1 MENASKALI
10 IAGAILISILIVGL
24 GVIIY
29 NNVSGI
35 ASDTSGI
42 DQQAVS
48 SHNSPIESYFSD
60 HTSGSNVR
68 ALLTQV
74 QANNSAANRNDEV
87 VGNYIYVVDGS
98 NNILTSSDIRTGKM
112 YTVTYGDESQ
122 FTDENGANSDGTP
135 LTSVSSD
142 AAYWSNGFLRTI
154 VITENTGSGSGSN
167 P

>member
-29 NNVSGI
+29 SNVSGI
-35 ASDTSGI
+35 AQGQTLDSQEIT
-42 DQQAVS
+42 A
-48 SHNSPIESYFSD
+48 HNSPFTGYFGD
-60 HTSGSNVR
+60 YVSGSNVK

-74 QANNSAANRNDEV
+74 QANNSAANRNDET

-98 NNILTSSDIRTGKM
+98 GAAITSSSIKTGKM
-112 YTVTYGDESQ
+112 YYVRLPQADSPETY
-122 FTDENGANSDGTP
+122 TDEEKAG
-135 LTSVSSD
+135 SS
-142 AAYWSNGFLRTI
+142 YWSNGFLKTI
-154 VITENTGSGSGSN
+154 EIVENTGNNSGSN

>member
-35 ASDTSGI
+35 ASGTNLDAQEIT
-42 DQQAVS
+42 A
-48 SHNSPIESYFSD
+48 HNSPFEGYFGSYV
-60 HTSGSNVR
+60 SGSNVK

-74 QANNSAANRNDEV
+74 QANNSAANRNDEA
-87 VGNYIYVVDGS
+87 VGNVISVIDKDG
-98 NNILTSSDIRTGKM
+98 NAVTSSSIRTGKM
-112 YTVTYGDESQ
+112 YSVGYPDNEEYSDE
-122 FTDENGANSDGTP
+122 TE
-135 LTSVSSD
+135 D
-142 AAYWSNGFLRTI
+142 ARFWSNGYIKTI
-154 VITENTGSGSGSN
+154 VIVENKTSTTGSN

>member
-29 NNVSGI
+29 QNVAGI
-35 ASDTSGI
+35 AKTGTLDAQEIT
-42 DQQAVS
+42 A
-48 SHNSPIESYFSD
+48 HNSPFEGYFGNYV
-60 HTSGSNVR
+60 SGSNLK

-87 VGNYIYVVDGS
+87 TGNYIYVVDGDKGE
-98 NNILTSSDIRTGKM
+98 ILSSSSVKTGKM
-112 YTVTYGDESQ
+112 YTVGYPKNE
-122 FTDENGANSDGTP
+122 EYSDKEEATATKDSP
-135 LTSVSSD
+135 
-142 AAYWSNGFLRTI
+142 AYWSNGYIRTI
-154 VITENTGSGSGSN
+154 VVYENKGNTQTSN

>member
-29 NNVSGI
+29 QNVAGI
-35 ASDTSGI
+35 AKTGTLDAQEIT
-42 DQQAVS
+42 A
-48 SHNSPIESYFSD
+48 HNSPFEGYFGNYV
-60 HTSGSNVR
+60 SGSNLK

-87 VGNYIYVVDGS
+87 TGNYIYVVDGD
-98 NNILTSSDIRTGKM
+98 NGGILSSSSVKTGKM
-112 YTVTYGDESQ
+112 YTVGYPKNEEYSDKEES
-122 FTDENGANSDGTP
+122 TATVDSP
-135 LTSVSSD
+135 
-142 AAYWSNGFLRTI
+142 AYWSNGFARTI
-154 VITENTGSGSGSN
+154 VVYENKGNTQTSN

>member
-29 NNVSGI
+29 QNVAGI
-35 ASDTSGI
+35 AKTGTLDAQEIT
-42 DQQAVS
+42 A
-48 SHNSPIESYFSD
+48 HNSPFEGYFGNYV
-60 HTSGSNVR
+60 SGSNLK

-87 VGNYIYVVDGS
+87 TGNYIYVVDGDKGG
-98 NNILTSSDIRTGKM
+98 ILTSSSVKTGKM
-112 YTVTYGDESQ
+112 YTVNYPANEEYSDEEETTATKDS
-122 FTDENGANSDGTP
+122 P
-135 LTSVSSD
+135 
-142 AAYWSNGFLRTI
+142 AYWSNGYVRTI
-154 VITENTGSGSGSN
+154 VVYENKGNTQTSN

>member
-35 ASDTSGI
+35 ASGTGLDSQEI
-42 DQQAVS
+42 SA
-48 SHNSPIESYFSD
+48 HNSPFEGYFGD
-60 HTSGSNVR
+60 YVSGSNLK

-74 QANNSAANRNDEV
+74 QANNSAANRNGEI
-87 VGNYIYVVDGS
+87 VGNYIYVIDGD
-98 NNILTSSDIRTGKM
+98 NGGILSSSTVKTGKM
-112 YTVTYGDESQ
+112 YKVDYANNEDYS
-122 FTDENGANSDGTP
+122 DENGAD
-135 LTSVSSD
+135 SSGAPNTTQTKD
-142 AAYWSNGFLRTI
+142 SPAYWSNGFARTI
-154 VITENTGSGSGSN
+154 VVYENKGSTSN

>member
-1 MENASKALI
+1 MENAAKALI

-68 ALLTQV
+68 ALINYVNGINRTA
-74 QANNSAANRNDEV
+74 QANSDT
-87 VGNYIYVVDGS
+87 VGNYIYLTTTDT
-98 NNILTSSDIRTGKM
+98 NIASASAQVTSSNIRTGRSYKV
-112 YTVTYGDESQ
+112 YLGGSEDFSDE
-122 FTDENGANSDGTP
+122 EAAGT
-135 LTSVSSD
+135 S
-142 AAYWSNGFLRTI
+142 YWSNGYIKTI
-154 VITENTGSGSGSN
+154 VIEFADDTTT
-167 P
+167 

>member
-10 IAGAILISILIVGL
+10 IAGAILVSILIVGL

-29 NNVSGI
+29 NNVQDV
-35 ASDTSGI
+35 ATSGTL
-42 DQQAVS
+42 DTQQISA
-48 SHNSPIESYFSD
+48 HNSPFQGYFGD
-60 HTSGSNVR
+60 YVSGSNVR

>member
-60 HTSGSNVR
+60 HTTGSNVR
-68 ALLTQV
+68 ALINYVNGINRTA
-74 QANNSAANRNDEV
+74 QANSDT
-87 VGNYIYVVDGS
+87 VGNYIYLTTTDTNIASSGS
-98 NNILTSSDIRTGKM
+98 QVTTSNIRTGRS
-112 YTVTYGDESQ
+112 YSVHLGGSEDFSDEEQ
-122 FTDENGANSDGTP
+122 AGT
-135 LTSVSSD
+135 S
-142 AAYWSNGFLRTI
+142 YWSNGYIKTI
-154 VITENTGSGSGSN
+154 VIEFADDSTT
-167 P
+167 

>member
-35 ASDTSGI
+35 ASGGTLDAQEIT
-42 DQQAVS
+42 A
-48 SHNSPIESYFSD
+48 HNSPFQGYFGD
-60 HTSGSNVR
+60 YVSGSNVR

-74 QANNSAANRNDEV
+74 QANNSAAQRNDEKI
-87 VGNYIYVVDGS
+87 GNYIYVVDGS
-98 NNILTSSDIRTGKM
+98 GNAVTSATIRTGKM
-112 YTVTYGDESQ
+112 YDVDLPPNENSTDTDSQGD
-122 FTDENGANSDGTP
+122 
-135 LTSVSSD
+135 
-142 AAYWSNGFLRTI
+142 AYWSNGFIKTI
-154 VITENTGSGSGSN
+154 VVTENTGNNTGSN

>member
-35 ASDTSGI
+35 ATSGTLDSQEI
-42 DQQAVS
+42 TA
-48 SHNSPIESYFSD
+48 HNSPFEGHFGDYV
-60 HTSGSNVR
+60 SGSNVR

-98 NNILTSSDIRTGKM
+98 NKILTSSDIRTGKM
-112 YTVTYGDESQ
+112 YKVTYGTEKY
-122 FTDENGANSDGTP
+122 TDEAGANSDGTA
-135 LTSVSSD
+135 LTSVTDD

-154 VITENTGSGSGSN
+154 VVTENNSWF
-167 P
+167 